1 MTRELEGKIMD
12 NEDLVREYSNN
23 LTTYEQFTNLMETYI
38 CNLLNREQISFHSI
52 TSRTKSIESLS
63 KKIELKNKYQKLD
76 EITDLSGIRVIT
88 YYTDTVDQ
96 ISKLIENEFIIDRDN
111 SIDKRK
117 SLDPK
122 RFGYRSL
129 HYVVQID
136 PKYVKAQ
143 EYLKYHNLKLE
154 IQISSILQYTWAEIE
169 HDLGYKSQEEIPYD
183 IKRSFSRLAGLLELA
198 DEEFLRIKNEIF
210 AYQNHLLFS
219 YLSADIDKES
229 LAVFKVKSPEYN
241 ELTEFLIKEMK
252 AKKVSQGNFENIIR
266 MFEYLNISKL
276 QEVDQKL
283 KQYQQLIMEHIDVLY
298 RDATR
303 TKTNIISGDMPLLCL
318 CYFILVVEK
327 GEVEFEKFTEQFIS
341 SVNFKNRLIE
351 LKRILKDYK
360 LEAAD

>member
-143 EYLKYHNLKLE
+143 EYLKYHNLKL
-154 IQISSILQYTWAEIE
+154 
-169 HDLGYKSQEEIPYD
+169 DLLIFQFLTFFYPHLSGFNTCK
-183 IKRSFSRLAGLLELA
+183 KRY
-198 DEEFLRIKNEIF
+198 II
-210 AYQNHLLFS
+210 
-219 YLSADIDKES
+219 
-229 LAVFKVKSPEYN
+229 
-241 ELTEFLIKEMK
+241 LIKYLIPK
-252 AKKVSQGNFENIIR
+252 TSDKINAISIIR
-266 MFEYLNISKL
+266 KNTNAICL
-276 QEVDQKL
+276 
-283 KQYQQLIMEHIDVLY
+283 DV
-298 RDATR
+298 
-303 TKTNIISGDMPLLCL
+303 IFF
-318 CYFILVVEK
+318 YFL
-327 GEVEFEKFTEQFIS
+327 
-341 SVNFKNRLIE
+341 
-351 LKRILKDYK
+351 
-360 LEAAD
+360 

>member
-1 MTRELEGKIMD
+1 MTRELEGKSMD

-210 AYQNHLLFS
+210 AYQNHLLLS

-229 LAVFKVKSPEYN
+229 
-241 ELTEFLIKEMK
+241 
-252 AKKVSQGNFENIIR
+252 
-266 MFEYLNISKL
+266 
-276 QEVDQKL
+276 
-283 KQYQQLIMEHIDVLY
+283 
-298 RDATR
+298 
-303 TKTNIISGDMPLLCL
+303 
-318 CYFILVVEK
+318 
-327 GEVEFEKFTEQFIS
+327 
-341 SVNFKNRLIE
+341 
-351 LKRILKDYK
+351 
-360 LEAAD
+360 

>member
-63 KKIELKNKYQKLD
+63 KK
-76 EITDLSGIRVIT
+76 ITDLSGIRVIT

-210 AYQNHLLFS
+210 AYQNHLLLS

>member
-1 MTRELEGKIMD
+1 M
-12 NEDLVREYSNN
+12 
-23 LTTYEQFTNLMETYI
+23 
-38 CNLLNREQISFHSI
+38 
-52 TSRTKSIESLS
+52 
-63 KKIELKNKYQKLD
+63 
-76 EITDLSGIRVIT
+76 
-88 YYTDTVDQ
+88 
-96 ISKLIENEFIIDRDN
+96 
-111 SIDKRK
+111 
-117 SLDPK
+117 
-122 RFGYRSL
+122 
-129 HYVVQID
+129 
-136 PKYVKAQ
+136 
-143 EYLKYHNLKLE
+143 
-154 IQISSILQYTWAEIE
+154 
-169 HDLGYKSQEEIPYD
+169 YD

-210 AYQNHLLFS
+210 AYQNHLLLS

>member
-198 DEEFLRIKNEIF
+198 DEEFL
-210 AYQNHLLFS
+210 
-219 YLSADIDKES
+219 
-229 LAVFKVKSPEYN
+229 
-241 ELTEFLIKEMK
+241 IKEMK